1 VSSADQIVYEAA
13 ACVVMV
19 GACPRDAGRAK
30 RGANHAPHVAVLD
43 ALALGPATCDLR
55 AMQISKPRLALDYH
69 LHYCQMHYDAISKTH
84 LQFRADS
91 QFALARVSALLTE
104 PPLRHRDERLPQIV
118 EGGVYRYVGIL

>member
-1 VSSADQIVYEAA
+1 
-13 ACVVMV
+13 
-19 GACPRDAGRAK
+19 
-30 RGANHAPHVAVLD
+30 
-43 ALALGPATCDLR
+43 
-55 AMQISKPRLALDYH
+55 
-69 LHYCQMHYDAISKTH
+69 MHYDAISKTH